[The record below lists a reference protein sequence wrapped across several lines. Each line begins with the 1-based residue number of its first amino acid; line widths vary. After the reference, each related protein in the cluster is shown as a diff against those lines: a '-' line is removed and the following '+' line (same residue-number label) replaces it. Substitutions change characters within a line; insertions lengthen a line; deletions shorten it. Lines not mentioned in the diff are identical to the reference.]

1 VTLTANYTSGLSQA
15 DAPLSR
21 GTRYLVWHIFKEAQ
35 TRENENILD
44 LSIIGFPGK
53 GSPFQG
59 KDRKKA
65 GWKAWTTH
73 STTRVCQLVS
83 LLQESISHAILLAG
97 VDTAH
102 DLSMETRMDEA
113 ERLLAAGGTYPW
125 DIADQKLE
133 QSPSLL
139 VVILDTNPGAWYLLS
154 DTLTLSS
161 AVSSLVVFINAHLAC
176 NYTNKVAVIASHSN
190 KAKWLYPSSDEQHD
204 PAQQTEKRRADDD
217 AAADQILDSAK
228 RLKINGPGS
237 SNLNGTKKSL
247 PYGGNPSGPASSNK
261 FRQFRLVEEELIR
274 NLTTLLTSTTP
285 SHILNSTSTMI
296 AGALTLGL
304 SYINRE
310 KVAYAESTGSSNAE
324 ATANQTTTDP
334 TTVSSR
340 NAAFQSRILLLSV
353 SPSTDIAHQ
362 YIPIMN
368 CIFACQRL
376 SIPVDICQIPLPNTS
391 ATSTVFLQQAA
402 DATKGIYIPIRLE
415 SSSSDTRSKTMSLI
429 LLQYLLTAFLPS
441 PQSSRLHLILPTSI
455 SVDFRAACFCHRN
468 VVDIG
473 FVCSI
478 CLSIFCAP
486 PPDGDCLTC
495 STHLKIDDHGQHP
508 IVVGRKKKKKSR
520 IGPGALD
527 GRGSGVSTPTPG

>member
-1 VTLTANYTSGLSQA
+1 
-15 DAPLSR
+15 
-21 GTRYLVWHIFKEAQ
+21 
-35 TRENENILD
+35 
-44 LSIIGFPGK
+44 
-53 GSPFQG
+53 
-59 KDRKKA
+59 
-65 GWKAWTTH
+65 
-73 STTRVCQLVS
+73 
-83 LLQESISHAILLAG
+83 
-97 VDTAH
+97 
-102 DLSMETRMDEA
+102 MEEA
-113 ERLLAAGGTYPW
+113 ERLLAKGEVAPLGP
-125 DIADQKLE
+125 ADKKPE

-139 VVILDTNPGAWYLLS
+139 VIILDTNPGAWYLLS

-161 AVSSLVVFINAHLAC
+161 AVSSLIVFINAHLAC
-176 NYTNKVAVIASHSN
+176 NYTNKVAVIASHSSR
-190 KAKWLYPSSDEQHD
+190 AQWLYPSSTEQHD
-204 PAQQTEKRRADDD
+204 PRQKKEKRPANDDGATD
-217 AAADQILDSAK
+217 HISDSAK
-228 RLKINGPGS
+228 KLKINGPGS
-237 SNLNGTKKSL
+237 STLNGAGRKL
-247 PYGGNPSGPASSNK
+247 PHGGAPASQPSSNK

-274 NLTTLLTSTTP
+274 NLTTLLTSTSP
-285 SHILNSTSTMI
+285 SSITNSTSTMI

-334 TTVSSR
+334 ANLSSR
-340 NAAFQSRILLLSV
+340 TTALQSRILLLSI

-402 DATKGIYIPIRLE
+402 DATKGIYIPLRFE
-415 SSSSDTRSKTMSLI
+415 SSDSKTTSLT

-495 STHLKIDDHGQHP
+495 STRLEMGDYGQHP
-508 IVVGRKKKKKSR
+508 IVVGRKKKKKNR
-520 IGPGALD
+520 AAGGALD
-527 GRGSGVSTPTPG
+527 ERGSGVSTPTPGG

>member
-1 VTLTANYTSGLSQA
+1 
-15 DAPLSR
+15 
-21 GTRYLVWHIFKEAQ
+21 
-35 TRENENILD
+35 
-44 LSIIGFPGK
+44 
-53 GSPFQG
+53 
-59 KDRKKA
+59 
-65 GWKAWTTH
+65 
-73 STTRVCQLVS
+73 
-83 LLQESISHAILLAG
+83 
-97 VDTAH
+97 
-102 DLSMETRMDEA
+102 MEGA
-113 ERLLAAGGTYPW
+113 ERLLAKGEAKPGLET
-125 DIADQKLE
+125 ADQSPE

-139 VVILDTNPGAWYLLS
+139 VIILDTNPAAWYLLS
-154 DTLTLSS
+154 DTLTLSK
-161 AVSSLVVFINAHLAC
+161 AVSSLIVFINAHLAC

-190 KAKWLYPSSDEQHD
+190 KAKWLYPSSAEQHD
-204 PAQQTEKRRADDD
+204 PREKKEKRRANDD
-217 AAADQILDSAK
+217 ATTDEISDSAK
-228 RLKINGPGS
+228 KLKIDGPGS
-237 SNLNGTKKSL
+237 SSLNGAGQNL
-247 PYGGNPSGPASSNK
+247 PHGGTPPDQPSSNK
-261 FRQFRLVEEELIR
+261 FRQFRLVEEELLR
-274 NLTTLLTSTTP
+274 NLTTLLNSTSP
-285 SHILNSTSTMI
+285 SSIAKSTSTMI

-310 KVAYAESTGSSNAE
+310 KIIDAESTGSSNAE

-334 TTVSSR
+334 ATLSSR
-340 NAAFQSRILLLSV
+340 NAALQARILLLSI

-376 SIPVDICQIPLPNTS
+376 SIPVDVCQIPLPNTS
-391 ATSTVFLQQAA
+391 STSTVFLQQAA
-402 DATKGIYIPIRLE
+402 DATKGIYIPLRID
-415 SSSSDTRSKTMSLI
+415 SSLSDSKIASLT

-495 STHLKIDDHGQHP
+495 STHLEMGDYGERP
-508 IVVGRKKKKKSR
+508 IVVGRKKKKKNR
-520 IGPGALD
+520 VAGGALE